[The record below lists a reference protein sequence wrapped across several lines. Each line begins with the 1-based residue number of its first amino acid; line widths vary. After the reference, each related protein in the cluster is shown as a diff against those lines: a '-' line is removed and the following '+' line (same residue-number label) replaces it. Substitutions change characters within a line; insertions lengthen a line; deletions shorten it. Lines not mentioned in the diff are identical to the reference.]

1 MSSLA
6 TFHCYLPPDA
16 PHPASVSGPACSL
29 AAPARLSRA
38 SAPLDRQGEE
48 DSQSWLGVV
57 RLGLGWDRVLDEWP
71 YSGGRRLPGDRR
83 YRLPQMLAL
92 RVLALRD
99 WSWRLRVVEVI
110 AGRYELV
117 SSLGRGGMGEVFLAS
132 DVWLRRRVAIKRI
145 LGSVAGG
152 GPDAVAVERMVREAR
167 LAAGVHHPNVVAV
180 HDLIAE
186 DGQVFIVMEY
196 VEARSLAEM
205 IRAKGTLDP
214 NLVGSVGAQ
223 VAAALEAAH
232 RMGVT
237 HRDVKPANILVD
249 DAGIAKLADF
259 GIARGVGDSHLT
271 GTGMMIGS
279 VAFMA
284 PEVARGDALGP
295 ASDVYSLGATLFAA
309 VEGHAPFARGAES
322 STSMGMLARLITEP
336 APLAAHAGPLTGV
349 IARMMAADPAVR
361 PTAGEV
367 QRTLVSLTADA
378 TAAEPRVSTTS
389 PTAQPIHG
397 SQESADPS
405 ETRQPQDSSR
415 VLDGAELAGATVL
428 RVPADPPRAVADPSP
443 TRQNSAI
450 TDEGVMADS
459 RERGAP
465 PEPGSGTDEQEAP
478 TALRGSATSVGL
490 AAQRATKV
498 DTAPS
503 TVVSVPA
510 AGTSPSQTSQR
521 RKTRLIIAGGG
532 IVAVLVIATLV
543 ALANNS
549 TQVSATTDIASA
561 MTDSASADPQA
572 TKSTPTSTPSIA
584 PRVIHTIKHIRGPH
598 DVAVDPSAHRAYVPS
613 FYDNS
618 VSVIDTSTNKVTH
631 TIKVGKQAWGVAVD
645 PSAHRAY
652 VTNADNRSVSVIDTR
667 SNQVTHTIKV
677 GGSPMG
683 VAVDPSA
690 HLVYVTNADD
700 NSVSVIDPR
709 SNKVTHTIK
718 VGGHPGG
725 VAVDPTAHRA
735 YVANDESNTVS
746 VVDTR
751 SNKVVKAIKVGNMPA
766 AVAVDQAGGRVFVT
780 NVLTGSVSVIDTRTN
795 KVTDTIWGQFGAQG
809 VALDPLT
816 TRLYVVRQNGQNGNS
831 VSVIDTTTYKVTAT
845 IEVGE
850 WAWGVALDP
859 EAQRAYVANTNGN
872 SVSVIDG

>member
-1 MSSLA
+1 M
-6 TFHCYLPPDA
+6 
-16 PHPASVSGPACSL
+16 
-29 AAPARLSRA
+29 
-38 SAPLDRQGEE
+38 
-48 DSQSWLGVV
+48 
-57 RLGLGWDRVLDEWP
+57 
-71 YSGGRRLPGDRR
+71 
-83 YRLPQMLAL
+83 
-92 RVLALRD
+92 
-99 WSWRLRVVEVI
+99 VEVI

-145 LGSVAGG
+145 LGSVVGG

-180 HDLIAE
+180 HDLIAA

-205 IRAKGTLDP
+205 IRSKGTLDP
-214 NLVGSVGAQ
+214 NLVGRVGAQ

-249 DAGIAKLADF
+249 DSGIAKLADF
-259 GIARGVGDSHLT
+259 GIARGAGDSHLT

-284 PEVARGDALGP
+284 PEVARGDALGQ

-309 VEGHAPFARGAES
+309 VEGHAPFARGADS

-336 APLAAHAGPLTGV
+336 VPLAAHAGPLTGV

-378 TAAEPRVSTTS
+378 TAAEPPVSTTS
-389 PTAQPIHG
+389 PTAQPGHR

-405 ETRQPQDSSR
+405 ETRQPHDSSR
-415 VLDGAELAGATVL
+415 VLDGSELAGATVL
-428 RVPADPPRAVADPSP
+428 RFPADPPRAVADPSP
-443 TRQNSAI
+443 TRQNSASR
-450 TDEGVMADS
+450 DEGVTADS
-459 RERGAP
+459 RE
-465 PEPGSGTDEQEAP
+465 GTDEQEAP
-478 TALRGSATSVGL
+478 TVLRGSATPVGL
-490 AAQRATKV
+490 AAQRATKF

-503 TVVSVPA
+503 TVVSVPV
-510 AGTSPSQTSQR
+510 AGTSPSQTSRR

-532 IVAVLVIATLV
+532 IAAVLVIATLV

-561 MTDSASADPQA
+561 MTNSASADPSA

-584 PRVIHTIKHIRGPH
+584 PRVIHTIKHIGAPH

-613 FYDNS
+613 FDDNS

-780 NVLTGSVSVIDTRTN
+780 NGLTGSVSVIDTRTN
-795 KVTDTIWGQFGAQG
+795 KVTDTIWGQFGALG

-816 TRLYVVRQNGQNGNS
+816 TRLYVVRQNGQIGNS

-850 WAWGVALDP
+850 WAWGVAVDP
-859 EAQRAYVANTNGN
+859 EAQRAYVANTDGN